1 MGKTYAQLDSK
12 LASRVKNELNQYNE
26 TKFNTDISN
35 LGTETAAAYAYC
47 YKMVNGVNDQ
57 IAYFENYKDTDA
69 FKQFTARFN
78 VMEQYL
84 KDQKEDSEQILI
96 TLKGTH
102 SRYRELL
109 SRENKII
116 QQNAPPYSR
125 SLKLKI

>member
-1 MGKTYAQLDSK
+1 MGKTYAK
-12 LASRVKNELNQYNE
+12 LNPTLANSVKTELGQYNE
-26 TKFNTDISN
+26 AKFNTDISN
-35 LGTETAAAYAYC
+35 LGTEIAAAYAYC
-47 YKMVNGVNDQ
+47 YKMVNGVNDK

-109 SRENKII
+109 SREDKIM
-116 QQNAPPYSR
+116 QKNCP
-125 SLKLKI
+125 LT